1 MKKDRAYKAFSVGII
16 LMILFIVGSIANG
29 RITYYTGISVLIIF
43 IFFSKGRIPT
53 HNLFFPYYP
62 LFIYGI
68 IISIIIATKTTF
80 SARDFLVGIID
91 FANPILFIMIGAIL
105 TQLINLN
112 NFFKYLIF
120 SGTFVSIFQLLLLA
134 LNINTADSINS
145 LRMSMLPTPNIIPLV
160 MVLLI
165 YRKVLNIEI
174 TKGIGTF
181 AFLVVLI
188 SFIATLSRTLILEFL
203 VYILLFSLSNKFF
216 KKNMLVYLIVISGSL
231 LTYTYLSA
239 STLGNAFIEK
249 IVKSIT
255 EMSSGNDWNQLS
267 NILDNWRGYEVF
279 SAKNQINSMG
289 MFERIFGEGLAS
301 KIFVGPYAMY
311 VGVDSMSIPYLHNS
325 FYTILVKLGY
335 FGVVYYCAFLI
346 MNFLYFLNKSKLNP
360 VYLLVP
366 STIVVLA
373 LNSKLMQGV
382 IIMGHD
388 SILLVVLG
396 YLSSYIMNRQRLLKN
411 RNRIK
416 GLDYE

>member
-1 MKKDRAYKAFSVGII
+1 MKKDREFSIGII
-16 LMILFIVGSIANG
+16 LMMLFSVGSIANG
-29 RITYYTGISVLIIF
+29 RTIFYTGITVLIVF

-68 IISIIIATKTTF
+68 IISVIIATKTTF
-80 SARDFLVGIID
+80 AARDFIVGIIG

-105 TQLINLN
+105 TQILSLN
-112 NFFKYLIF
+112 NLFKYLIF

-134 LNINTADSINS
+134 LNITTADSINS

-165 YRKVLNIEI
+165 YRKVLNIDI
-174 TKGIGTF
+174 TKGISRF
-181 AFLVVLI
+181 AFLVVLTG
-188 SFIATLSRTLILEFL
+188 FIATLSRTLILEFL
-203 VYILLFSLSNKFF
+203 IYILLFSLSSKFF
-216 KKNMLVYLIVISGSL
+216 KKNILVYLVAISGSL
-231 LTYTYLSA
+231 LAYTYLSA
-239 STLGNAFIEK
+239 STLGSAFIGK

-267 NILDNWRGYEVF
+267 NIIDNWRGYEVF

-301 KIFVGPYAMY
+301 KIYVGPYAGY
-311 VGVDSMSIPYLHNS
+311 VGVNGMSIPYLHNS

-335 FGVVYYCAFLI
+335 FGVVYYCVFLI
-346 MNFLYFLNKSKLNP
+346 INFLYFLNKSKLDSL
-360 VYLLVP
+360 YLLVP
-366 STIVVLA
+366 SIIVVLA

-382 IIMGHD
+382 VIMGHD

-396 YLSSYIMNRQRLLKN
+396 YLSSYIINKQRLPKN
-411 RNRIK
+411 EDMELEN
-416 GLDYE
+416 